1 MKFHRDEKEDF
12 KRRIEKN
19 KDDIARMNREIQKKR
34 EEKKKK
40 NQ

>member
-19 KDDIARMNREIQKKR
+19 KEDIARMNREIQKKNK
-34 EEKKKK
+34 EKNKK
-40 NQ
+40 